1 MTTTGAVVDHG
12 AMAEYTDREKE
23 QVRRAV
29 LSALAYVSQADPGF
43 FAAFSES
50 AAGAKALSEAPE
62 PVRELLSG
70 GLIMPERETKE
81 QFDATVGSDLK
92 AAVDLVAA
100 KDPAE
105 ADALKGVVNAGIQ
118 QVAEASKG
126 VSPAE
131 QEAIDTIR
139 AALA

>member
-1 MTTTGAVVDHG
+1 MSCSPAGSSCP
-12 AMAEYTDREKE
+12 
-23 QVRRAV
+23 
-29 LSALAYVSQADPGF
+29 SA
-43 FAAFSES
+43 
-50 AAGAKALSEAPE
+50 
-62 PVRELLSG
+62 R
-70 GLIMPERETKE
+70 TKE